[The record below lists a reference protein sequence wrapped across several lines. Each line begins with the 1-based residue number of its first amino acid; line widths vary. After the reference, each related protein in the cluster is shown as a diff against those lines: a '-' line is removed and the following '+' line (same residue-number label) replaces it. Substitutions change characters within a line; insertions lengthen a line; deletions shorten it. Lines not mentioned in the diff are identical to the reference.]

1 MPVRVSYKKQFA
13 VMTMLLLTFV
23 IVIELGANFWYYN
36 IYRCDFE
43 DNEIFDDVK
52 PEVKRQICLESIG
65 YGYVNELIPWIESSG
80 NLITTN
86 SEGYRGSEW
95 SKEKPENTFRI
106 FTIGGS
112 TTYGAAAIDNQT
124 YPFYL
129 QEMYDQSNL
138 GFNVEVLNAGIS
150 GETSLDESNAIKKN
164 YVRYDPDLF
173 LVYDGINDARKQV
186 EEGTKEYSSIKWQ
199 ERWIEI
205 CEFGEQYQFD
215 TIVTLQ
221 PTVGTGKKIL
231 THQESEFLKDP
242 LQQKILEIYPSYVKQ
257 IGKIDKQ
264 CSKTADLR
272 GIFDNIEGPI
282 YYDRAHVG
290 AKGNQ
295 IIAKNM
301 YDISLPFVFE
311 GSKRVDSIDVHN
323 VTSLEDINSGLISND
338 FDVFM
343 EQIYQIP
350 ESIATTYK
358 TIKVFRVIFEN

>member
-23 IVIELGANFWYYN
+23 IVIELGANFWLYN

-52 PEVKRQICLESIG
+52 PEVTRQMCLASIG
-65 YGYVNELIPWIESSG
+65 YGYVNELIPWIEGSG
-80 NLITTN
+80 KMINTN
-86 SEGYRGSEW
+86 SEGFRGPEW

-112 TTYGAAAIDNQT
+112 TTFSVGVFDNQT

-138 GFNVEVLNAGIS
+138 GFNVEVLNAGIRA
-150 GETSLDESNAIKKN
+150 ETSLGESNAIKKN
-164 YVRYDPDLF
+164 FVRYDPDLF

-205 CEFGEQYQFD
+205 CEFGKKHQFD

-221 PTVGTGKKIL
+221 PMVGTGKKIL

-242 LQQKILEIYPSYVKQ
+242 RQQKILEIYPSYVKQ

-264 CSKTADLR
+264 CSKTADLQ
-272 GIFDNIEGPI
+272 GIFDHMEEPI
-282 YYDRAHVG
+282 YWDEFHVG

-301 YDISLPFVFE
+301 YDISLSLVLE
-311 GSKRVDSIDVHN
+311 GAKRVDSIDVHN
-323 VTSLEDINSGLISND
+323 VTSLEDINSGSISND
-338 FDVFM
+338 FDVFL
-343 EQIYQIP
+343 EQTYQIP
-350 ESIATTYK
+350 KTISNTYK
-358 TIKVFRVIFEN
+358 TITVFRLIFEN